1 MFSLYHSKMSINLD
15 CDNIDDNYENVLS
28 TELLYM
34 MNHFQE
40 YLDNDWYIKKRNSCY
55 ILIKNKKKIIVPD
68 SIYLSDK
75 INKNK
80 NKNLYFNEKTT
91 EEYDDLTEH
100 GSTSKNTTYLLYLMY
115 NVLNNGWTVK
125 KSGKL
130 NEKYAFIKNHEG
142 KKEYFSNNYI
152 HTFMKENFN
161 FKLIK

>member
-1 MFSLYHSKMSINLD
+1 MFSLYHSKMNITLD
-15 CDNIDDNYENVLS
+15 CDNIGNNNENVLS
-28 TELLYM
+28 DELLYM

-40 YLDNDWYIKKRNSCY
+40 YLDNDWYIKKRKSCY
-55 ILIKNKKKIIVPD
+55 ILIKNKRKIIVPD
-68 SIYLSDK
+68 SIYLSNKIDK
-75 INKNK
+75 NNFLHFK
-80 NKNLYFNEKTT
+80 EKIT
-91 EEYDDLTEH
+91 EDCHNLTEH
-100 GSTSKNTTYLLYLMY
+100 DDTSKNSTYLLYFMY

-125 KSGKL
+125 KPSKL